1 MGVLDL
7 VKGVGNVTDGISK
20 KTKEMSESSN
30 LKKKI
35 AYEQDR
41 IQEIYAE
48 IGEKYYKNPDGDKAP
63 LLELCEDI
71 DRRKNRIKNMSVQQ
85 TALKGKRVCP
95 KCKAV
100 FDDSNEFCGKC
111 GTKLTVLDAE

>member
-1 MGVLDL
+1 
-7 VKGVGNVTDGISK
+7 
-20 KTKEMSESSN
+20 
-30 LKKKI
+30 
-35 AYEQDR
+35 
-41 IQEIYAE
+41 
-48 IGEKYYKNPDGDKAP
+48 
-63 LLELCEDI
+63 
-71 DRRKNRIKNMSVQQ
+71 MSVQQ